1 MLGHWLVRLKVAHW
15 DPTEGRAKTSLLLQL
30 CRQPSLML
38 QLPGRA
44 TGVAGVAVSLAC
56 AALLGAAAKSYHAG
70 EFKSRK
76 STDDIDDDDDE
87 VSDSALDTDSLGVKK
102 IPLGV

>member
-1 MLGHWLVRLKVAHW
+1 MLNAEDAYSEREK
-15 DPTEGRAKTSLLLQL
+15 
-30 CRQPSLML
+30 
-38 QLPGRA
+38 

-76 STDDIDDDDDE
+76 STDDIDDDDDDDAE

>member
-1 MLGHWLVRLKVAHW
+1 MIFAFVTISANVLNAEDAYSEREK
-15 DPTEGRAKTSLLLQL
+15 
-30 CRQPSLML
+30 
-38 QLPGRA
+38 

-76 STDDIDDDDDE
+76 STDDIDDDDDAE